1 MATLLIV
8 FVAFNILANYYKPFK
23 LTIRGKGI
31 GMEFANFSIE
41 LLSILFMVAII
52 AGLLDTLAGGGG
64 LISLPA
70 LILSGVPPLAA
81 LGTNKLQGSMGTAT
95 ATYILVKK
103 NKISLS
109 ENKPLMISAFIGAVI
124 GTIIVQF
131 IDTDILSFVIPV
143 VLLFIAIYFLISPK
157 SNPNKEFLSDKKYKS
172 FIIPSIGFYDGMFG
186 PGTGSFF
193 TLAGVSCKGHEIIS
207 STAIAKSLNF
217 STNIA
222 SLIIFLAAGQVVWIV
237 GLLMMLGQAIGAW
250 LGSHLL
256 FKVNPSYLRGIVVVM
271 CSCMLIK
278 YSHSMGWISIVY

>member
-1 MATLLIV
+1 V
-8 FVAFNILANYYKPFK
+8 
-23 LTIRGKGI
+23 
-31 GMEFANFSIE
+31 EFASFSVE
-41 LLSILFMVAII
+41 LLSTLFVVAII

-64 LISLPA
+64 LISIPA

-95 ATYILVKK
+95 ATYILIKK

-109 ENKPLMISAFIGAVI
+109 ENKPLMQSAFIGAVI

-131 IDTDILSFVIPV
+131 IDTDILSFVIPI
-143 VLLFIAIYFLISPK
+143 VLLFIAVYFLVSPK
-157 SNPNKEFLSDKKYKS
+157 SKFLSDQVSVSDNKYKN
-172 FIIPSIGFYDGMFG
+172 FIIPTIGFYDGMFG

-222 SLIIFLAAGQVVWIV
+222 SLIIFLAAGQVVWLV
-237 GLLMMLGQAIGAW
+237 GIIMMLGQIIGAW

-256 FKVNPSYLRGIVVVM
+256 FKVNPAYLRGIVVLM
-271 CSCMLIK
+271 CTCMLVK
-278 YSHSMGWISIVY
+278 YSYAMGWVTFV